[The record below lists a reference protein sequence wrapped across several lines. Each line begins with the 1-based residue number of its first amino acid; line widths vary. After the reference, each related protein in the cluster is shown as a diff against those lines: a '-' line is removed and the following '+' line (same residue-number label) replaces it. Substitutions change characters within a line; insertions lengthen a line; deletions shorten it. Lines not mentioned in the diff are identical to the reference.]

1 MVVKSFRSW
10 GVLGLLVAA
19 LPLGKAQAQLGD
31 SPEVQRGITVV
42 NRQRPDYDPLGVRLG
57 GFRLNGGIEAG
68 PGWDSNLF
76 GRRRNV
82 VSDGFAE
89 ERGNVNLRSTW
100 TNHAVGVS
108 ANSTNRQYFSQSQL
122 DWNDWDIGG
131 FGRYDFSADT
141 ALLGQYRHYRSHL
154 DVYSFDVQAAGIVQP
169 VAYESDEVSVT
180 GNTRFNRLGL
190 IAQGVYRTFDF
201 EERVIGTTPT
211 PLLQDGFTAPQNGFN
226 TSRNSFNTVIGAL
239 GASYALAPGRNIT
252 AVVRVQDI
260 QYTSSGSGFQN
271 PAFNPQNIF
280 DNPRNRNSFT
290 WEALAGFDYDFDGVW
305 QARIGLGWRHRE
317 YEGPIRPLE
326 GPAVEAGLTYA
337 PTQLTTV
344 RFRLTR
350 TIEESIR
357 QDSVSFQ
364 RTQAGLT
371 LDHEYLRNVLLQGD
385 VLYDRREYESPN
397 QTASDMVLTLT
408 ARYLLNRNASVVASY
423 GYRRRLEATGGFR
436 EFDRNLLQVRLR
448 FAI

>member
-1 MVVKSFRSW
+1 LV
-10 GVLGLLVAA
+10 VAA
-19 LPLGKAQAQLGD
+19 LPLAEAHAQLGD

-42 NRQRPDYDPLGVRLG
+42 NRQRPDYNPLGVRLG
-57 GFRLNGGIEAG
+57 GFRLNGAIEAG
-68 PGWDSNLF
+68 LGWDSNLF

-89 ERGNVNLRSTW
+89 ELGSLNLRSDW
-100 TNHAVGVS
+100 TTHAVGFS
-108 ANSTNRQYFSQSQL
+108 ANSVNRQYFSQSQL

-141 ALLGQYRHYRSHL
+141 SLLGQYRHYRSHL
-154 DVYSFDVQAAGIVQP
+154 DVYSFDVQAAGIIQP
-169 VAYESDEVSVT
+169 VAYDSDEISVT
-180 GNTRFNRLGL
+180 GTTRLNRLGL

-201 EERVIGTTPT
+201 QERIIGTTPT
-211 PLLQDGFTAPQNGFN
+211 PLLQDGFTTAQPGFN
-226 TSRNSFNTVIGAL
+226 TARNSFNTVIGAL

-260 QYTSSGSGFQN
+260 KYTSSASDFQN
-271 PAFNPQNIF
+271 PALTTPSLF
-280 DNPRNRNSFT
+280 DNPQNRNSFT

-317 YEGPIRPLE
+317 YQGPIKALE

-344 RFRLTR
+344 RLRLTR

-357 QDSVSFQ
+357 QDSVSYQ
-364 RTQAGLT
+364 RTQAGVT
-371 LDHEYLRNVLLQGD
+371 VDHEYLRNVLLQGD
-385 VLYDRREYESPN
+385 VLYDRREYESPS

-448 FAI
+448 LAI